1 MTTSLCSVRGLIHA
15 VTQLS
20 VSTLDDFA
28 SCKREFSPFT
38 HCFLYY
44 YCCEMVHYTQSEFH
58 RRLLCHV
65 NTQSL
70 IGDIF
75 KIHLRPCD
83 SIVAGLAQWAVWL
96 RAAGQG
102 SRLTSVLSACV
113 LFKGTVQ
120 SNIVQVQNMK
130 LVMVLRP

>member
-44 YCCEMVHYTQSEFH
+44 CCCEMVHYTQSEFH
-58 RRLLCHV
+58 GRLLCHV

-83 SIVAGLAQWAVWL
+83 SIVASLAQWAVWL
-96 RAAGQG
+96 RAAG
-102 SRLTSVLSACV
+102 
-113 LFKGTVQ
+113 
-120 SNIVQVQNMK
+120 
-130 LVMVLRP
+130 RPGFEADLCPFCMCFI

>member
-1 MTTSLCSVRGLIHA
+1 
-15 VTQLS
+15 
-20 VSTLDDFA
+20 
-28 SCKREFSPFT
+28 
-38 HCFLYY
+38 
-44 YCCEMVHYTQSEFH
+44 MVHYTQSEFH

-83 SIVAGLAQWAVWL
+83 NIVAGLAQWAVWL

-102 SRLTSVLSACV
+102 SRLTCVLSACV

-130 LVMVLRP
+130 LM